1 MARKYLPEGEL
12 LAAALAGRVDATE
25 HEVRKTSA
33 DVAALGRGL
42 ADLTAQ
48 IRTLTTNGTGGTGT
62 DSAAQDDDEDG
73 RPAGQL
79 DWFAVDD
86 VETAR
91 VILTGLQDT
100 VEAVLTH
107 HGISLDVPCWPLH
120 PAVVVELLA
129 LVAERTGAYTGPKP
143 TPVSEWLTRWLPATT
158 ERITAALA
166 TCLAEHGHRERPHLY
181 DTTGFDPLSA
191 AAWWARERHLP
202 APEAFALPRLT

>member
-48 IRTLTTNGTGGTGT
+48 IRTLTTGGPVGTAG
-62 DSAAQDDDEDG
+62 AVQDDDDQ
-73 RPAGQL
+73 PAGQL

-86 VETAR
+86 IETAR
-91 VILTGLQDT
+91 AILTGLQDT
-100 VEAVLTH
+100 VEAILTH

-120 PAVVVELLA
+120 PAVVVDLLA
-129 LVAERTGAYTGPKP
+129 LTAERDGAYTGPKP

-158 ERITAALA
+158 DRITAALA

-191 AAWWARERHLP
+191 AAWWARERHLT